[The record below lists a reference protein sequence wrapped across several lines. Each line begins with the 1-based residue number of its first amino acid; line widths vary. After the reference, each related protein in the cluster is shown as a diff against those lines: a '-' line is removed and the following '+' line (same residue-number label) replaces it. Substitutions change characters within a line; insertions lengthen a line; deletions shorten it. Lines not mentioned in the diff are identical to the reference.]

1 MNTNF
6 YSHGKLLITGEY
18 FVLEGSTAFAV
29 PLKLGQS
36 MTVSRNEDG
45 KNELTWSTS
54 IKNKHYFR
62 SVFDIKTL
70 ALKFSTDLKLASHIQ
85 TLLKNIKLESDVLN
99 ESEYSIEI
107 NTNLEFPFEW
117 GLGSSS
123 SLISN
128 LAYWANINPYK
139 LLFDT
144 SKGSGYDIACA
155 RSESPILYELLGKP
169 VAKEVSFSPN
179 FIDKIYF
186 VYLGKKQNSLL
197 SVDKHWNKIKGNLI
211 DAQRITEISNAII
224 DSSSLEEFEEYV
236 IEHESIISRALKL
249 PTVKSQQFPDFKGT
263 VKSLG
268 AWGGDFVMVTHNG
281 NSNDVV
287 EYFNNKGLNIMFPYK
302 DLVL

>member
-45 KNELTWSTS
+45 KNELTWSTT
-54 IKNKHYFR
+54 IKNNQYFR
-62 SVFDIKTL
+62 AVFDIKIL
-70 ALKFSTDLKLASHIQ
+70 ALKYSNDLKIASHIHA
-85 TLLKNIKLESDVLN
+85 LLQNIKFKSDVLN

-107 NTNLEFPFEW
+107 NTNLEFPFDW

-128 LAYWANINPYK
+128 LAYWANINPFK

-155 RSESPILYELLGKP
+155 RSESPILYELKGKP
-169 VAKEVSFSPN
+169 VVKEVSFSPN

-186 VYLGKKQNSLL
+186 VYLGIKQNSLL
-197 SVDKHWNKIKGNLI
+197 SVDKYWDNIKGNII

-236 IEHESIISRALKL
+236 IEHESIISKVLKL
-249 PTVKSQQFPDFKGT
+249 STVKSQLFPDFKGT
-263 VKSLG
+263 IKSLG

-287 EYFNNKGLNIMFPYK
+287 DYFNNKGLNIIFPYK